1 MVVGSESRREVLRS
15 TISAPLGRPAVSAE
29 RTTPAGHLTKLTAVP
44 WAAMTAQV
52 LSSPEIDRR
61 PAGISWGPALH
72 NLYLTTL
79 LIALFTT
86 VTSVLV
92 PAPRP
97 RTVFWVAVCLVVVA
111 ALTVGDLVVRR
122 CTAASGVVIGYF
134 LAAAG
139 VLGTLSAVFPSFAVA
154 AFGVVPLAL
163 IVLPWPAAVATG
175 ALLTGL
181 PYVTQP
187 YLLAWLFGPRNGV
200 GIAVRFG
207 PAYAI
212 AVGVALPVLTGLY
225 TVAAIRSASRESR
238 ERQRV
243 VEELVATRE
252 ELAAAA
258 HQAGQAEERQRFAH
272 ELHDTLAQ
280 TLSGMV
286 FQLEAAEEE
295 LDRGRERHDPVRL
308 ARLIGTA
315 RESAR
320 QCLADTRH
328 TVEAL
333 RPAALDGT
341 SLVDALAEV
350 CARWSETTGL
360 PVNTAI
366 RGSIRRCPLPLEVV
380 ALRVSQEALANTAK
394 HAAASTAEV
403 VISYQPDAVVVSVRD
418 DGHGFDPART
428 PTPGRSA
435 SGGFGLI
442 TMRERVATLGGTLAI
457 VSTPNTGTSI
467 TATLPAPRPSQP
479 PPLT

>member
-1 MVVGSESRREVLRS
+1 M
-15 TISAPLGRPAVSAE
+15 SAPPGGPAVSVE
-29 RTTPAGHLTKLTAVP
+29 RTTPTGPPHPDGAVP
-44 WAAMTAQV
+44 WAAMTAQAV
-52 LSSPEIDRR
+52 TDPTADRG
-61 PAGISWGPALH
+61 PAGISWGAALH
-72 NLYLTTL
+72 NLYLATL

-97 RTVFWVAVCLVVVA
+97 RTVLWVTVCLAVVT
-111 ALTVGDLVVRR
+111 ALAVGDLVVRR
-122 CTAASGVVIGYF
+122 FTVASGVVVGYF
-134 LAAAG
+134 LAAAA

-154 AFGVVPLAL
+154 AFGVVPLAF
-163 IVLPWPAAVATG
+163 IVLPWPAALTTG

-181 PYVTQP
+181 PYVIQP
-187 YLLAWLFGPRNGV
+187 YLIAWLFGPTTGV

-207 PAYAI
+207 PAYSI
-212 AVGVALPVLTGLY
+212 AVGVALPVLTGLS
-225 TVAAIRSASRESR
+225 TVAAIRSAHRESR

-258 HQAGQAEERQRFAH
+258 RQAGQAEERQRLAH

-280 TLSGMV
+280 TLSGVV

-295 LDRGRERHDPVRL
+295 LGRGRDRHDPVRL
-308 ARLIGTA
+308 ARLLCTA
-315 RESAR
+315 RDSAR
-320 QCLADTRH
+320 QCLSDTRR

-333 RPAALDGT
+333 RPAALDRT
-341 SLVDALAEV
+341 SLAKAVAEL

-366 RGSIRRCPLPLEVV
+366 RGSVRRCPPALEVV

-394 HAAASTAEV
+394 HAAAGTVEV
-403 VISYQPDAVVVSVRD
+403 ILSYRSDAVVVSVRD

-428 PTPGRSA
+428 PTPDGSA
-435 SGGFGLI
+435 SGGFGLV
-442 TMRERVATLGGTLAI
+442 TMRERVAALGGTLAI
-457 VSTPNTGTSI
+457 VSTPGAGTVI
-467 TATLPAPRPSQP
+467 TATLPDPRPLPAP
-479 PPLT
+479 PADDVKGSR